1 MAVQEATI
9 GGFARLGPASWL
21 VLKAMLLWYRVAG
34 WRPRGTLPAV
44 PKMVIVGAS
53 HTSNWDFLVFVG
65 TVHAVGRRVRFI
77 GKKSLFDG
85 PFGGFFRALGGVP
98 VDRAAPQDL
107 VSQIAAEFA
116 RHDDF
121 VLIIAA
127 EGTRSFT
134 TRWRTGFYHIALA
147 AGVPIVCAGPDYPS
161 RRGVFG
167 PVIHPTGD
175 FAADM
180 RPAFDFFRSLRPRH
194 PERAGFPDE
203 AVW

>member
-1 MAVQEATI
+1 MAGQEARI
-9 GGFARLGPASWL
+9 GGFVRLGPASWL
-21 VLKAMLLWYRVAG
+21 VLKAMLLWYRIAG
-34 WRPRGTLPAV
+34 WRPSGTLPAV
-44 PKMVIVGAS
+44 SKMVILGAS

-77 GKKSLFDG
+77 GKNSLFEG
-85 PFGGFFRALGGVP
+85 PFGGFFRGLGGLP
-98 VDRAAPQDL
+98 VDRRAPQDL
-107 VSQIAAEFA
+107 VSQITAEFA

-134 TRWRTGFYHIALA
+134 TRWRTGFYRIALA

-167 PVIHPTGD
+167 PVIHPSGD
-175 FAADM
+175 YAADM
-180 RPAFDFFRSLRPRH
+180 KPAFAFFRSLRPRH
-194 PERAGFPDE
+194 PERAGFPHE
-203 AVW
+203 AA